1 MEAGLA
7 RPLLLFEQ
15 NLSCIAAAQSYSMK
29 DKKKTLL
36 WEIRREGPPGPS
48 YLFGTMHVQD
58 QRAFTFLQQAYEK
71 IAGCDIMALE
81 FDLGEAPTGM
91 GPSLVRLPEGVS
103 LTQLIP
109 DKKFRKIRKI
119 FRKVAGIDLNKLQYF
134 SPMLVSNIINERILS
149 QDMPVSLDE
158 HLWKYA
164 RNLGKPI
171 VGIESY
177 HEQLAILQQ
186 IPLEYQVQSLVE
198 MGLHISRH
206 RRQLLRMAEV
216 YREGDIFKL
225 YRAAR
230 RSASGLRQLLLY
242 RRNRIMADRISELAA
257 EQRVFC
263 AIGAGHLA
271 GGKGVLRYLKQEG
284 WRVKPG

>member
-1 MEAGLA
+1 M
-7 RPLLLFEQ
+7 R
-15 NLSCIAAAQSYSMK
+15 

-36 WEIRREGPPGPS
+36 WKINREGAPGPS

-58 QRAFTFLQQAYEK
+58 QRAFTFLEKAYEK
-71 IAGCDIMALE
+71 IAECDLMALE
-81 FDLGEAPTGM
+81 FDLGEAPAGM
-91 GPSLVRLPEGVS
+91 DPALIRLPEGMS
-103 LTQLIP
+103 LIQLIP
-109 DKKFRKIRKI
+109 DKKFQKIRKV
-119 FRKVAGIDLNKLQYF
+119 FRKVAGIDLNNLQYF
-134 SPMLVSNIINERILS
+134 SPMVVSNIINERILS

-164 RNLGKPI
+164 RSLGKPI
-171 VGIESY
+171 AGIESY
-177 HEQLAILQQ
+177 REQLAILQQ

-198 MGLHISRH
+198 MGLHIRRH

-216 YREGDIFKL
+216 YKEGDIFKL

-242 RRNRIMADRISELAA
+242 RRNHIMANRISEMAT
-257 EQRVFC
+257 EHCTFC

-271 GGKGVLRYLKQEG
+271 GGKGVIRYLKQKG
-284 WRVKPG
+284 WRVRPGE

>member
-1 MEAGLA
+1 
-7 RPLLLFEQ
+7 
-15 NLSCIAAAQSYSMK
+15 MK

-36 WEIRREGPPGPS
+36 WEIRKESSPGAS
-48 YLFGTMHVQD
+48 YIYGTMHVQD
-58 QRAFTFLQQAYEK
+58 RRAFSFLEPAYEK
-71 IAGCDIMALE
+71 IAECDILALE
-81 FDLGEAPTGM
+81 FDLGEAPAGID
-91 GPSLVRLPEGVS
+91 PSLIRLPEGQS
-103 LTQLIP
+103 LAQLIP

-119 FRKVAGIDLNKLQYF
+119 FRKVAGLDLNNLQYF
-134 SPMLVSNIINERILS
+134 SPMMVSNIINERILS

-164 RNLGKPI
+164 RSLGKP
-171 VGIESY
+171 VTGIESY
-177 HEQLAILQQ
+177 REQLAILQQ
-186 IPLEYQVQSLVE
+186 IPLDYQVEALVE
-198 MGLHISRH
+198 MGQHIRRH
-206 RRQLLRMAEV
+206 RRQLLRMTEV
-216 YREGDIFKL
+216 YKEGDIFKL

-230 RSASGLRQLLLY
+230 RGAAGLRQLLLY

-284 WRVKPG
+284 WRVRPG